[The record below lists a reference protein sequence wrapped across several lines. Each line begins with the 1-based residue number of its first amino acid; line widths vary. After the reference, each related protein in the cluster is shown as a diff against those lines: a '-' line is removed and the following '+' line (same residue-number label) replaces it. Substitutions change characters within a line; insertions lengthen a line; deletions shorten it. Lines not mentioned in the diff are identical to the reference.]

1 VLLKPSEDDP
11 RRRISKLFYEEKN
24 TGRWID
30 GGFDRVFAAVAER
43 PMSAEIYLVHRR
55 C

>member
-1 VLLKPSEDDP
+1 MARADESRNYFMK
-11 RRRISKLFYEEKN
+11 KN